1 MNHSYTPTFPTYWP
15 SLLFSYLLMSKQ
27 NLKLSFV
34 YTQAG
39 SGKSKTLL
47 ADCVLHDLC
56 LPLVFYRQVNRV
68 VQVLCNFSPILKESL
83 LLHFFFIY
91 LFKSSGACYH
101 VTQWSWINNALVCQ
115 IFFFF
120 RVDFRLL
127 ASTGFFDCCFV
138 NPLIYIEMW
147 SAYVAWWV
155 QMTVCCPVWQLVS
168 KVFSWADQKL
178 VNELTTTKNLTKN

>member
-1 MNHSYTPTFPTYWP
+1 
-15 SLLFSYLLMSKQ
+15 MSKQ

-68 VQVLCNFSPILKESL
+68 VQVLCNFSPILKKSFI
-83 LLHFFFIY
+83 LHIYLFIY
-91 LFKSSGACYH
+91 LSPAVLVIMLPNGPESTMH
-101 VTQWSWINNALVCQ
+101 WSVR
-115 IFFFF
+115 FFFF

-127 ASTGFFDCCFV
+127 VSTGFFDCCFV
-138 NPLIYIEMW
+138 NPLIYIEM
-147 SAYVAWWV
+147 
-155 QMTVCCPVWQLVS
+155 
-168 KVFSWADQKL
+168 
-178 VNELTTTKNLTKN
+178 